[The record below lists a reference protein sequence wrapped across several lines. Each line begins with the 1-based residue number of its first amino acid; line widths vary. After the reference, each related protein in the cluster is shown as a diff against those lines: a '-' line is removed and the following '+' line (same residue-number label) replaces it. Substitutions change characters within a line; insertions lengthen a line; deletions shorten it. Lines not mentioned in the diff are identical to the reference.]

1 LAGGAAIAKIPLK
14 QFKCIIRK
22 TVGQFRKATA
32 KGKIYW
38 PEFYAELTMPTP
50 GGGNVLAKAAAPQA
64 FSDMAATRNPNPDDS
79 FYQPADAFFAANTKI
94 GLTYDDITL
103 ATLYSEILPRN
114 TQLDTILADGLQ
126 LNIPAISADMDT
138 VTESRMAI
146 AMALNGGLG
155 LIHYNMPE
163 RDQLSQVSRVKY
175 HVQGLIQDPIKV
187 LPDQLIG
194 DVLALIEQKKFGFS
208 TFPVVDEKG
217 RLVGLLSGHVVKPRY
232 AAKKVIE
239 ALTPRKQ
246 VHTITKKELGKDP
259 IARADKFFTEHLG
272 IHKLLVVDDD
282 DHLHGLITMSDVER
296 ITQERKAQF
305 KPARDAQ
312 FRLVCGAAVSAT
324 RNAFG
329 ELDRARILTHV
340 GGLVERGVDVVAV
353 STAHGHSKGVGD
365 TVKVLRD
372 AFPKLPII
380 AGNVTSA
387 AGVEYLAD
395 CGANAIKVGQG
406 PGSICT
412 TRIVAGVGI
421 PQMTALYVCSRA
433 AARKKV
439 SILADGGITKSGDI
453 VKALTLSQAVICGG
467 MFAGCTEAPG
477 EVMEIGGKIYKQYR
491 GMGSIAAMKV
501 GSAARYGHEKADATR
516 KLAAEGIEALKESVG
531 PVDRVL
537 AQLIGGIQSGMG
549 YLGAAN
555 LAQLRE
561 KARYIRVSPAGQRE
575 AAPHD
580 VVELKTGN

>member
-1 LAGGAAIAKIPLK
+1 
-14 QFKCIIRK
+14 
-22 TVGQFRKATA
+22 
-32 KGKIYW
+32 
-38 PEFYAELTMPTP
+38 
-50 GGGNVLAKAAAPQA
+50 
-64 FSDMAATRNPNPDDS
+64 MAATRNSNLDDTFYQSADS
-79 FYQPADAFFAANTKI
+79 FFSANAKI
-94 GLTYDDITL
+94 GLTFDDITL

-114 TQLDTILADGLQ
+114 TQLDTVLADGLQ

-163 RDQLSQVSRVKY
+163 RQQLSEVSRVKY
-175 HVQGLIQDPIKV
+175 HVQGLIQDPIKIA
-187 LPDQLIG
+187 PDQFIG
-194 DVLALIEQKKFGFS
+194 DVLALIEEKKFGFS
-208 TFPVVDEKG
+208 TFPVVDDKG
-217 RLVGLLSGHVVKPRY
+217 KLLGLLSGHVVKPRY
-232 AAKKVIE
+232 ATKKVIE
-239 ALTPRKQ
+239 ALTPRQQ

-272 IHKLLVVDDD
+272 
-282 DHLHGLITMSDVER
+282 TMSDVER

-329 ELDRARILTHV
+329 ELDKKRILEHV

-380 AGNVTSA
+380 AGNVSSA

-433 AARKKV
+433 AATKKV

-467 MFAGCTEAPG
+467 IFAGCTEAPG
-477 EVMEIGGKIYKQYR
+477 EVVEISGKMYKHYR
-491 GMGSIAAMKV
+491 GMGSLAAMKS

-516 KLAAEGIEALKESVG
+516 KVAAEGIEALKEACGS
-531 PVDRVL
+531 VDRVL

-549 YLGAAN
+549 YLGAKN
-555 LAQLRE
+555 LEQLRAS
-561 KARYIRVSPAGQRE
+561 ARYIRVSPAGQRE